1 MYDDLMTGTEL
12 GSRKS
17 ISSLTFA
24 ILKDM
29 GWYDV
34 DDTFNDT
41 TNYGYHKGCSFFTDA
56 CYQTGASTQYFCDNN
71 TQAGVAK
78 CSTSFLGKS
87 TCRN

>member
-1 MYDDLMTGTEL
+1 MYDDLMTGTQL

-24 ILKDM
+24 LLKDM

-41 TNYGYHKGCSFFTDA
+41 TNYGYKKGCPFFTDA
-56 CYQTGASTQYFCDNN
+56 CY
-71 TQAGVAK
+71 
-78 CSTSFLGKS
+78 
-87 TCRN
+87 